1 MKVFSAVRTT
11 VAAAVSAAPAGFAL
25 ASEAA
30 VEGQG
35 DLGGPKALLM
45 LLAGV
50 AGLGVVIWLM
60 LKVMNRGSK

>member
-11 VAAAVSAAPAGFAL
+11 AAAALSAVPAGFAL

-35 DLGGPKALLM
+35 DLGGM
-45 LLAGV
+45 SDLLALVGGV
-50 AGLGVVIWLM
+50 AALGVVIWLL
-60 LKVMNRGSK
+60 LKFMNRK